1 MLSKLSIKNFALIDD
16 ICVEFTSGLTSITG
30 ETGAGKSII
39 LGALSLVLG
48 KRADLNSIRNNTLK
62 CIIEA
67 EFILDKSQFL
77 ILFNEFEL
85 DFDVNT
91 IIRRELLPS
100 GKSRA
105 FVNDT
110 PVTLSQLQLL
120 SNHLLDIHS
129 QHETLSLFSET
140 YQLEILD
147 ILAGNLVL
155 LKSYSEKL
163 LNYKEVSETILALV
177 YKKESASKEL
187 DYNTFLYD
195 ELVEANLKNVQQ
207 NELEETFSKLNN
219 TETIQ
224 ETLTA
229 VNGLL
234 NEEQYGALNTLKGT
248 RSLLVKLNTVSLDF
262 QNLYERLNS
271 FIIEM
276 DDISEEMINLSSS
289 IEADPSLL
297 NEINEKLKTI
307 YKLQQKHNVATVSEL
322 VEIQKILEEKIEITN
337 NLDGEIDK
345 LEIYKGKLKNKVKDL
360 ANKIHK
366 KRIMVIPTLINKL
379 TIILNELGMPNAAFK
394 FELTSTTIFKKNGTD
409 SLLLLFTANKGH
421 NFGPLNKV
429 ASGGELSRIM
439 LSIKAVIAQYKK
451 LPTAIFDEIDSGIS
465 GEIAYKMAEILKEM
479 SLTMQMFAI
488 THLPQLAAVGNQHIK
503 IFKEDVNQITETRLK
518 TLTKEERV
526 SEIAEMIGGKNKS
539 ISAINQ
545 AKELLN

>member
-85 DFDVNT
+85 DFDVHT

-120 SNHLLDIHS
+120 SNYLLDIHS

-147 ILAGNLVL
+147 VLAGNLVL

-163 LNYKEVSETILALV
+163 QDYKEVSETILALI

-229 VNGLL
+229 VTSLL
-234 NEEQYGALNTLKGT
+234 NQEQYGALNTLKEI
-248 RSLLVKLNTVSLDF
+248 RSLLFKLNAVSLDF
-262 QNLYERLNS
+262 QNLYERINS
-271 FIIEM
+271 IIIEM
-276 DDISEEMINLSSS
+276 DDISEEIINLSLS

-297 NEINEKLKTI
+297 NKINEKLQTI
-307 YKLQQKHNVATVSEL
+307 YKLQQKHNVATVPEL

-337 NLDGEIDK
+337 NLDGEIEK
-345 LEIYKGKLKNKVKDL
+345 LEIYKGKLKNKVQDL

-366 KRIMVIPTLINKL
+366 KRLIVIPTLKNKL
-379 TIILNELGMPNAAFK
+379 TYILNELGMPNAAFK
-394 FELTSTTIFKKNGTD
+394 FELSSTTIFKKNGTD
-409 SLLLLFTANKGH
+409 SLLLLFTANKG
-421 NFGPLNKV
+421 NSFGPLNKV

-503 IFKEDVNQITETRLK
+503 IFKEDVNQITETKLK

>member
-67 EFILDKSQFL
+67 EFILDKTQFL
-77 ILFNEFEL
+77 IVFNEFEL
-85 DFDVNT
+85 DFDVHT

-120 SNHLLDIHS
+120 SNYLLDIHS

-147 ILAGNLVL
+147 ILAGNFVL

-163 LNYKEVSETILALV
+163 LDYKEVSETILALV

-229 VNGLL
+229 INSLL
-234 NEEQYGALNTLKGT
+234 NEEQYGALNTLKET

-366 KRIMVIPTLINKL
+366 KRIMVIPTLKNKL

>member
-1 MLSKLSIKNFALIDD
+1 LLSKLSIKNFALIDD
-16 ICVEFTSGLTSITG
+16 VCVEFTSGLTSITG

-85 DFDVNT
+85 DFDVHT

-120 SNHLLDIHS
+120 SNYLLDIHS

-147 ILAGNLVL
+147 VLAGNLVL
-155 LKSYSEKL
+155 LKSYSDKL
-163 LNYKEVSETILALV
+163 QDYKEVSETILALV

-234 NEEQYGALNTLKGT
+234 NEEQYGALNTLKET

-271 FIIEM
+271 IIIEM

-297 NEINEKLKTI
+297 NEINEKLQTI

-345 LEIYKGKLKNKVKDL
+345 LEIYQGKLKNKVKDL

-366 KRIMVIPTLINKL
+366 KRLIVIPTLKNKL
-379 TIILNELGMPNAAFK
+379 TSILNELGMPNAAFK

-503 IFKEDVNQITETRLK
+503 IYKEDVNQITETKLK

>member
-1 MLSKLSIKNFALIDD
+1 LLSKLSIKNFALIDD
-16 ICVEFTSGLTSITG
+16 VCVEFTSGLTSITG

-48 KRADLNSIRNNTLK
+48 KRADLNSIRNNALK
-62 CIIEA
+62 CTIEA
-67 EFILDKSQFL
+67 EFILEKSRFL
-77 ILFNEFEL
+77 ILFNDFEL
-85 DFDVNT
+85 DFDTHT

-105 FVNDT
+105 FINDT
-110 PVTLSQLQLL
+110 PVTLSQLQSI
-120 SNHLLDIHS
+120 SNHLVDIHS

-155 LKSYSEKL
+155 LETYSEKL
-163 LNYKEVSETILALV
+163 KDYKEVSETISAIV

-195 ELVEANLKNVQQ
+195 ELVEANLKNENQDI
-207 NELEETFSKLNN
+207 LEETYSKLNN
-219 TETIQ
+219 TEAIQ

-234 NEEQYGALNTLKGT
+234 NEDQYGALNVLKET
-248 RSLLVKLNTVSLDF
+248 RNLLVKLNTVSSDF
-262 QNLYERLNS
+262 GNLYERLNS
-271 FIIEM
+271 VIIEM
-276 DDISEEMINLSSS
+276 DDVSEEIVNLSSG

-297 NEINEKLKTI
+297 NEINEKLQTI
-307 YKLQQKHNVATVSEL
+307 YKLQQKHSVATIPEL
-322 VEIQKILEEKIEITN
+322 VEIQETLEEKIEITN
-337 NLDGEIDK
+337 NLDGEIEK
-345 LEIYKGKLKNKVKDL
+345 LEIFQENLNKTIKDL

-366 KRIMVIPTLINKL
+366 KRLSVIPTLKNKL
-379 TIILNELGMPNAAFK
+379 TNILNDLGMPNAAFK
-394 FELTSTTIFKKNGTD
+394 FELTPTIIFKKNGTD

-503 IFKEDVNQITETRLK
+503 IFKEDVNHITETKLK
-518 TLTKEERV
+518 TLTKEERI

>member
-85 DFDVNT
+85 DFDVHT

-120 SNHLLDIHS
+120 SNYLLDIHS

-147 ILAGNLVL
+147 VLAGNLVL

-163 LNYKEVSETILALV
+163 KDYKEVSETILALV

-229 VNGLL
+229 VNSLL
-234 NEEQYGALNTLKGT
+234 NQEQYGALNTLKEI
-248 RSLLVKLNTVSLDF
+248 RSLLFKLNAVSLDF
-262 QNLYERLNS
+262 QNLYERINS
-271 FIIEM
+271 IIIEM
-276 DDISEEMINLSSS
+276 DDISEEIINLSLS

-297 NEINEKLKTI
+297 NKINEKLQTI
-307 YKLQQKHNVATVSEL
+307 YKLQQKHNVATVPEL

-337 NLDGEIDK
+337 NLDGEIEK
-345 LEIYKGKLKNKVKDL
+345 LEIYKGKLKNKVQDL

-366 KRIMVIPTLINKL
+366 KRLIVIPTLKNKL
-379 TIILNELGMPNAAFK
+379 TYILNELGMPNAAFK
-394 FELTSTTIFKKNGTD
+394 FELSSTTIFKKNGTD
-409 SLLLLFTANKGH
+409 SLLLLFTANKG
-421 NFGPLNKV
+421 NSFGPLNKV

-503 IFKEDVNQITETRLK
+503 IFKEDVNQITETKLK

>member
-67 EFILDKSQFL
+67 EFILDKTQFL
-77 ILFNEFEL
+77 IVFNEFEL
-85 DFDVNT
+85 DFDVHT

-120 SNHLLDIHS
+120 SNYLLDIHS

-229 VNGLL
+229 INSLL
-234 NEEQYGALNTLKGT
+234 NEEQYGALNTLKET

-322 VEIQKILEEKIEITN
+322 VEIQKVLEEKIEITN

-366 KRIMVIPTLINKL
+366 KRIMVIPTLKNKL

>member
-16 ICVEFTSGLTSITG
+16 VCVEFTSGLTSITG

-85 DFDVNT
+85 DFDVHT

-120 SNHLLDIHS
+120 SNYLLDIHS

-163 LNYKEVSETILALV
+163 LDYKEVSETILALV

-229 VNGLL
+229 VNSLL
-234 NEEQYGALNTLKGT
+234 NEEQYGALNTLKET
-248 RSLLVKLNTVSLDF
+248 RSLLVKLNAVSLDF

-271 FIIEM
+271 IIIEM

-297 NEINEKLKTI
+297 NEINEKLQTI

-366 KRIMVIPTLINKL
+366 KRLIVIPTLKNKL
-379 TIILNELGMPNAAFK
+379 TSILNELGMPNAAFK

-503 IFKEDVNQITETRLK
+503 IFKEDVNQITETKLK

>member
-77 ILFNEFEL
+77 IVFNEFEL
-85 DFDVNT
+85 DFDVHT

-147 ILAGNLVL
+147 VLAGNLVL

-163 LNYKEVSETILALV
+163 LDYKEVSETILALV

-229 VNGLL
+229 INSLL
-234 NEEQYGALNTLKGT
+234 NEEQYGALNTLKET

-307 YKLQQKHNVATVSEL
+307 YKLQQKHNVATVFEL
-322 VEIQKILEEKIEITN
+322 VEIQKVLEEKIEITN

-366 KRIMVIPTLINKL
+366 KRIMVIPTLKNKL

>member
-16 ICVEFTSGLTSITG
+16 VCVEFTSGLTSITG

-85 DFDVNT
+85 DFDVHT

-120 SNHLLDIHS
+120 SNYLLDIHS

-147 ILAGNLVL
+147 VLAGNLVL

-163 LNYKEVSETILALV
+163 QDYKEVSETILALV
-177 YKKESASKEL
+177 YKIESASKEL

-195 ELVEANLKNVQQ
+195 ELVEANLKNIQQ
-207 NELEETFSKLNN
+207 NELEETFSKLSN

-229 VNGLL
+229 VGGLL
-234 NEEQYGALNTLKGT
+234 NEEQYGALNTLKET

-271 FIIEM
+271 IIIEM
-276 DDISEEMINLSSS
+276 DDISEEMINLLSS

-297 NEINEKLKTI
+297 NEINEKLQTI

-345 LEIYKGKLKNKVKDL
+345 LEINKGKLKNKVKDL

-366 KRIMVIPTLINKL
+366 KRLIVIPTLKNKL
-379 TIILNELGMPNAAFK
+379 TSILNELGMPNAAFK

-503 IFKEDVNQITETRLK
+503 IFKEDVNQITETKLK

>member
-85 DFDVNT
+85 DFDVHT

-120 SNHLLDIHS
+120 SNYLLDIHS

-147 ILAGNLVL
+147 VLAGNLVL

-163 LNYKEVSETILALV
+163 QDYKEVSETILALI

-229 VNGLL
+229 VNSLL
-234 NEEQYGALNTLKGT
+234 NEEQYGALNTLKET

-297 NEINEKLKTI
+297 NEINEKLQTI

-322 VEIQKILEEKIEITN
+322 LEIQNILEEKIEITN

-345 LEIYKGKLKNKVKDL
+345 LELHKGKLKNKVKDL

-366 KRIMVIPTLINKL
+366 KRIIVIPTLKDKL
-379 TIILNELGMPNAAFK
+379 TSILNELGMPNAAFK

-503 IFKEDVNQITETRLK
+503 IFKEDVNQITETKLK

>member
-1 MLSKLSIKNFALIDD
+1 LLSKLSIKNFALIDD
-16 ICVEFTSGLTSITG
+16 VCVEFTSGLTSITG

-85 DFDVNT
+85 DFDTHT

-120 SNHLLDIHS
+120 SNYLVDIHS

-147 ILAGNLVL
+147 VLAGNLVL
-155 LKSYSEKL
+155 LKNYSEKL
-163 LNYKEVSETILALV
+163 KDYKEVSETILALV

-195 ELVEANLKNVQQ
+195 ELMEANLKNVKQSV
-207 NELEETFSKLNN
+207 LEETYSKLNN
-219 TETIQ
+219 TEAIQ

-234 NEEQYGALNTLKGT
+234 NEEQYGALNVLKET

-262 QNLYERLNS
+262 GNLYERLNS
-271 FIIEM
+271 LIIEM
-276 DDISEEMINLSSS
+276 DDVSEEMINLSSS
-289 IEADPSLL
+289 IEADPLLL
-297 NEINEKLKTI
+297 NEINEKLQTI
-307 YKLQQKHNVATVSEL
+307 YKLQQKHTVATVTEL
-322 VEIQKILEEKIEITN
+322 VEIQETLEEKIEITN
-337 NLDGEIDK
+337 NLDGEIEK
-345 LEIYKGKLKNKVKDL
+345 LEIFQENLNNKVKDL
-360 ANKIHK
+360 ANKIHE
-366 KRIMVIPTLINKL
+366 KRIGVIPTLKKKL
-379 TIILNELGMPNAAFK
+379 LSRLNELGMPNAAFK
-394 FELTSTTIFKKNGTD
+394 FELTPTTIFKKNGTD

-421 NFGPLNKV
+421 DFGPLNKV

-503 IFKEDVNQITETRLK
+503 IFKEDVNHITETKLK

>member
-85 DFDVNT
+85 DFDVHT

-120 SNHLLDIHS
+120 SNYLLDIHS

-147 ILAGNLVL
+147 VLAGNLVL

-163 LNYKEVSETILALV
+163 QDYKEVSETILALV

-229 VNGLL
+229 VTSLL
-234 NEEQYGALNTLKGT
+234 NQEQYGALNTLKEI
-248 RSLLVKLNTVSLDF
+248 RSLLFKLNAVSLDF
-262 QNLYERLNS
+262 QNLYERINS
-271 FIIEM
+271 IIIEM
-276 DDISEEMINLSSS
+276 DDISEEMINLSLS

-297 NEINEKLKTI
+297 NKINEKLQTI
-307 YKLQQKHNVATVSEL
+307 YKLQQKHNVATVPEL

-337 NLDGEIDK
+337 NLDGEIEK
-345 LEIYKGKLKNKVKDL
+345 LEIYKGKLKNKVQDL

-366 KRIMVIPTLINKL
+366 KRLIVIPTLKNKL
-379 TIILNELGMPNAAFK
+379 TYILNELGMPNAAFK

-503 IFKEDVNQITETRLK
+503 IFKEDVNQLTETKLK

>member
-16 ICVEFTSGLTSITG
+16 VCVEFTSGLTSITG

-39 LGALSLVLG
+39 LAALSLALG

-85 DFDVNT
+85 DFDVHT

-120 SNHLLDIHS
+120 SNYLLDIHS

-147 ILAGNLVL
+147 VLAGNLVL

-163 LNYKEVSETILALV
+163 QDYKEVSETILALV

-229 VNGLL
+229 VNSLL
-234 NEEQYGALNTLKGT
+234 NEEQYGALNTLKET
-248 RSLLVKLNTVSLDF
+248 RSLLVKLNAVSLDF

-271 FIIEM
+271 IIIEM

-297 NEINEKLKTI
+297 NEINEKLQTI

-322 VEIQKILEEKIEITN
+322 LEIQNILEEKIEITN

-366 KRIMVIPTLINKL
+366 KRIIVIPTLKDKL
-379 TIILNELGMPNAAFK
+379 TSILNELGMPNAAFK

-503 IFKEDVNQITETRLK
+503 IFKEDVNQITETKLK

>member
-85 DFDVNT
+85 DFDVHT

-120 SNHLLDIHS
+120 SNYLLDIHS

-147 ILAGNLVL
+147 VLAGNLVL

-163 LNYKEVSETILALV
+163 KDYKEVSETILALV

-229 VNGLL
+229 VTSLL
-234 NEEQYGALNTLKGT
+234 NQEQYGALNTLKEI
-248 RSLLVKLNTVSLDF
+248 RSLLFKLNAVSLDF
-262 QNLYERLNS
+262 QNLYERINS
-271 FIIEM
+271 IIIEM
-276 DDISEEMINLSSS
+276 DDISEEIINLSLS

-297 NEINEKLKTI
+297 NKINEKLQTI
-307 YKLQQKHNVATVSEL
+307 YKLQQKHNVATVPEL

-337 NLDGEIDK
+337 NLDGEIEK
-345 LEIYKGKLKNKVKDL
+345 LEIYKGKLKNKVQDL

-366 KRIMVIPTLINKL
+366 KRLIVIPTLKNKL
-379 TIILNELGMPNAAFK
+379 TYILNELGMPNATFK

-503 IFKEDVNQITETRLK
+503 IFKEDVNQLTETKLK

>member
-85 DFDVNT
+85 DFDVHT

-120 SNHLLDIHS
+120 SNYLLDIHS

-147 ILAGNLVL
+147 VLAGNLVL

-163 LNYKEVSETILALV
+163 QDYKEVSETILALV

-195 ELVEANLKNVQQ
+195 ELVEANLKNIQQ
-207 NELEETFSKLNN
+207 NELEETFSKLSN

-229 VNGLL
+229 VGGLL
-234 NEEQYGALNTLKGT
+234 NEEQYGALNTLKET

-271 FIIEM
+271 IIIEM

-297 NEINEKLKTI
+297 NEINEKLQTI

-366 KRIMVIPTLINKL
+366 KRLIVIPTLKNKL
-379 TIILNELGMPNAAFK
+379 TSILNELGMPNAAFK

-503 IFKEDVNQITETRLK
+503 IFKEDVNQITETKLK

>member
-67 EFILDKSQFL
+67 EFILDKTQFL
-77 ILFNEFEL
+77 IVFNEFKL
-85 DFDVNT
+85 DFDVHT

-147 ILAGNLVL
+147 ILAGNLLL

-163 LNYKEVSETILALV
+163 LDYKEVSETILALV

-229 VNGLL
+229 VNSLL
-234 NEEQYGALNTLKGT
+234 NEEQYGALNTLKET
-248 RSLLVKLNTVSLDF
+248 RSLLVKLNAVSLDF

-271 FIIEM
+271 IIIEM

-297 NEINEKLKTI
+297 NEINEKLQTI

-322 VEIQKILEEKIEITN
+322 LEIQNILEEKIEITN

-366 KRIMVIPTLINKL
+366 KRIIVIPTLKDKL
-379 TIILNELGMPNAAFK
+379 TSILNELGMPNAAFK

-503 IFKEDVNQITETRLK
+503 IFKEDVNQITETKLK

>member
-85 DFDVNT
+85 DFDVHT

-120 SNHLLDIHS
+120 SNYLLDIHS

-147 ILAGNLVL
+147 VLAGNLVL

-163 LNYKEVSETILALV
+163 KDYKEVSETILALV

-229 VNGLL
+229 VTSLL
-234 NEEQYGALNTLKGT
+234 NQEQYGALNTLKEI
-248 RSLLVKLNTVSLDF
+248 RSLLFKLNAVSLDF
-262 QNLYERLNS
+262 QNLYERINS
-271 FIIEM
+271 IIIEM
-276 DDISEEMINLSSS
+276 DDISEEMINLSLS

-297 NEINEKLKTI
+297 NKINEKLQTI
-307 YKLQQKHNVATVSEL
+307 YKLQQKHNVATVPEL

-337 NLDGEIDK
+337 NLDGEIEK
-345 LEIYKGKLKNKVKDL
+345 LEIYKGKLKNKVQDL

-366 KRIMVIPTLINKL
+366 KRLIVIPTLKNKL
-379 TIILNELGMPNAAFK
+379 TYILNELGMPNAAFK
-394 FELTSTTIFKKNGTD
+394 FELSSTTIFKKNGTD
-409 SLLLLFTANKGH
+409 SLLLLFTANKG
-421 NFGPLNKV
+421 NSFGPLNKV

-503 IFKEDVNQITETRLK
+503 IFKEDVNQITETKLK

>member
-77 ILFNEFEL
+77 IVFNEFEL
-85 DFDVNT
+85 DFDVHT

-120 SNHLLDIHS
+120 SNYLLDIHS

-229 VNGLL
+229 INSLL
-234 NEEQYGALNTLKGT
+234 NEEQYGALNTLKET

-262 QNLYERLNS
+262 ENLYERLNS

-366 KRIMVIPTLINKL
+366 KRIMVIPTLKNKL

>member
-85 DFDVNT
+85 DFDVHT

-120 SNHLLDIHS
+120 SNYLLDIHS

-147 ILAGNLVL
+147 VLAGNLVL

-163 LNYKEVSETILALV
+163 QDYKEVSETILALV

-229 VNGLL
+229 VTSLL
-234 NEEQYGALNTLKGT
+234 NQEQYGALNTLKEI
-248 RSLLVKLNTVSLDF
+248 RSLLFKLNAVSLDF
-262 QNLYERLNS
+262 QNLYERINS
-271 FIIEM
+271 IIIEM
-276 DDISEEMINLSSS
+276 DDISEEMINLSLS

-297 NEINEKLKTI
+297 NKINEKLQTI
-307 YKLQQKHNVATVSEL
+307 YKLQQKHNVATVPEL

-337 NLDGEIDK
+337 NLDGEIEK
-345 LEIYKGKLKNKVKDL
+345 LEIYKGKLKNKVQDL

-366 KRIMVIPTLINKL
+366 NRLIVIPTLKNKL
-379 TIILNELGMPNAAFK
+379 TYILNELGMPNAAFK

-479 SLTMQMFAI
+479 SLTMQMFTI

-503 IFKEDVNQITETRLK
+503 IFKEDVNQLTETKLK

>member
-16 ICVEFTSGLTSITG
+16 VCVEFTSGLTSITG

-48 KRADLNSIRNNTLK
+48 KRADLNSIRNNALK
-62 CIIEA
+62 CTIEA
-67 EFILDKSQFL
+67 EFILEKSRFL
-77 ILFNEFEL
+77 ILFNDFEL
-85 DFDVNT
+85 DFDTHT

-110 PVTLSQLQLL
+110 PVTLSQLQSI
-120 SNHLLDIHS
+120 SNHLVDIHS

-155 LKSYSEKL
+155 LETYSEKL
-163 LNYKEVSETILALV
+163 KDYKEVSETISAIV

-195 ELVEANLKNVQQ
+195 ELVEANLKNENQDI
-207 NELEETFSKLNN
+207 LEETYSKLNN
-219 TETIQ
+219 TEAIQ

-234 NEEQYGALNTLKGT
+234 NEDQYGALNVLKET
-248 RSLLVKLNTVSLDF
+248 RNLLVKLNTVSSDF
-262 QNLYERLNS
+262 GNLYERLNS
-271 FIIEM
+271 VIIEM
-276 DDISEEMINLSSS
+276 DDVSEEIVNLSSG

-297 NEINEKLKTI
+297 NEINEKLQTI
-307 YKLQQKHNVATVSEL
+307 YKLQQKHSVATIPEL
-322 VEIQKILEEKIEITN
+322 VEIQETLEEKIEITN
-337 NLDGEIDK
+337 NLDGEIEK
-345 LEIYKGKLKNKVKDL
+345 LEIFQENLNKTIKDL

-366 KRIMVIPTLINKL
+366 KRLSVIPTLKNKL
-379 TIILNELGMPNAAFK
+379 TNILNDLGMPNAAFK
-394 FELTSTTIFKKNGTD
+394 FELTPTIIFKKNGTD

-503 IFKEDVNQITETRLK
+503 IFKEDVNHITETKLK
-518 TLTKEERV
+518 TLTKEERI

>member
-67 EFILDKSQFL
+67 EFILDKTQFL
-77 ILFNEFEL
+77 IVFNEFEL
-85 DFDVNT
+85 DFDVHT

-120 SNHLLDIHS
+120 SNYLLDIHS

-229 VNGLL
+229 INSLL
-234 NEEQYGALNTLKGT
+234 NKEQYGALNTLKET

-322 VEIQKILEEKIEITN
+322 VEIQKVLEEKIEITN

-366 KRIMVIPTLINKL
+366 KRIMVIPTLKNKL

>member
-77 ILFNEFEL
+77 IVFNEFEL
-85 DFDVNT
+85 DFDVHT

-120 SNHLLDIHS
+120 SNYLLDIHS

-147 ILAGNLVL
+147 VLAGNLVL

-163 LNYKEVSETILALV
+163 QDYKEVSETILALV

-229 VNGLL
+229 VNSLL
-234 NEEQYGALNTLKGT
+234 NEEQYGALNTLKET
-248 RSLLVKLNTVSLDF
+248 RSLLVKLNAVSLDF

-271 FIIEM
+271 IIIEM
-276 DDISEEMINLSSS
+276 DDISEEMINLLSS

-297 NEINEKLKTI
+297 NEINEKLQTI

-322 VEIQKILEEKIEITN
+322 LEIQNILEEKIEITN

-345 LEIYKGKLKNKVKDL
+345 LELHKGKLKNKVKDL

-366 KRIMVIPTLINKL
+366 KRIIVIPTLKDKL
-379 TIILNELGMPNAAFK
+379 TSILNELGMPNAAFK

-503 IFKEDVNQITETRLK
+503 IFKKDVNQITETRLK

>member
-1 MLSKLSIKNFALIDD
+1 LLSKLSIKNFALIDD

-85 DFDVNT
+85 DFDVHT

-120 SNHLLDIHS
+120 SNYLLDIHS

-147 ILAGNLVL
+147 VLAGNLVL

-163 LNYKEVSETILALV
+163 QDYKEVSETILALI

-229 VNGLL
+229 VTSLL
-234 NEEQYGALNTLKGT
+234 NQEQYGALNTLKEI
-248 RSLLVKLNTVSLDF
+248 RSLLFKLNAVSLDF
-262 QNLYERLNS
+262 QNLYERINS
-271 FIIEM
+271 IIIEM
-276 DDISEEMINLSSS
+276 DDISEEIINLSLS

-297 NEINEKLKTI
+297 NKINEKLQTI
-307 YKLQQKHNVATVSEL
+307 YKLQQKHNVATVPEL

-337 NLDGEIDK
+337 NLDGEIEK
-345 LEIYKGKLKNKVKDL
+345 LEIYKGKLKNKVQDL

-366 KRIMVIPTLINKL
+366 KRLIVIPTLKNKL
-379 TIILNELGMPNAAFK
+379 TYILNELGMPNAAFK
-394 FELTSTTIFKKNGTD
+394 FELSSTTIFKKNGTD
-409 SLLLLFTANKGH
+409 SLLLLFTANKG
-421 NFGPLNKV
+421 NSFGPLNKV

-503 IFKEDVNQITETRLK
+503 IFKEDVNQITETKLK

>member
-77 ILFNEFEL
+77 IVFNEFEL
-85 DFDVNT
+85 DFDVHT

-120 SNHLLDIHS
+120 SNYLLDIHS

-229 VNGLL
+229 INSLL
-234 NEEQYGALNTLKGT
+234 NKEQYGALNTLKET

-366 KRIMVIPTLINKL
+366 KRIMVIPTLKNKL

-503 IFKEDVNQITETRLK
+503 IFKKDVNQITETRLK

>member
-16 ICVEFTSGLTSITG
+16 VCVEFTSGLTSITG

-85 DFDVNT
+85 DFDVHT

-120 SNHLLDIHS
+120 SNYLLDIHS

-147 ILAGNLVL
+147 VLAGNLVL

-163 LNYKEVSETILALV
+163 QDYKEVSETILALV

-229 VNGLL
+229 VGGLL
-234 NEEQYGALNTLKGT
+234 NEEQYGALNTLKET

-271 FIIEM
+271 IIIEM

-297 NEINEKLKTI
+297 NEINEKLQTI

-366 KRIMVIPTLINKL
+366 KRIIVIPTLKDKL
-379 TIILNELGMPNAAFK
+379 TSILNELGMPNAAFK

-503 IFKEDVNQITETRLK
+503 IFKEDVNQITETKLK

>member
-85 DFDVNT
+85 DFDVHT

-120 SNHLLDIHS
+120 SNYLLDIHS

-147 ILAGNLVL
+147 VLAGNLVL

-163 LNYKEVSETILALV
+163 KDYKEVSETILALV

-229 VNGLL
+229 VNSLL
-234 NEEQYGALNTLKGT
+234 NQEQYGALNTLKEI
-248 RSLLVKLNTVSLDF
+248 RSLLFKLNAVSLDF
-262 QNLYERLNS
+262 QNLYERINS
-271 FIIEM
+271 IIIEM
-276 DDISEEMINLSSS
+276 DDISEEMINLSLS

-297 NEINEKLKTI
+297 NKINEKLQTI
-307 YKLQQKHNVATVSEL
+307 YKLQQKHNVATVPEL

-337 NLDGEIDK
+337 NLDGEIEK
-345 LEIYKGKLKNKVKDL
+345 LEIYKGKLKNKVQDL

-366 KRIMVIPTLINKL
+366 KRLIVIPTLKNKL
-379 TIILNELGMPNAAFK
+379 TYILNELGMPNAAFK
-394 FELTSTTIFKKNGTD
+394 FELSSTTIFKKNGTD
-409 SLLLLFTANKGH
+409 SLLLLFTANKG
-421 NFGPLNKV
+421 NSFGPLNKV

-503 IFKEDVNQITETRLK
+503 IFKEDVNQITETKLK

>member
-85 DFDVNT
+85 DFDVHT

-120 SNHLLDIHS
+120 SNYLIDIHS

-147 ILAGNLVL
+147 VLAGNLVL

-163 LNYKEVSETILALV
+163 QDYKEVSETILALI

-229 VNGLL
+229 VTSLL
-234 NEEQYGALNTLKGT
+234 NQEQYGALNTLKEI
-248 RSLLVKLNTVSLDF
+248 RSLLFKLNAVSLDF
-262 QNLYERLNS
+262 QNLYERINS
-271 FIIEM
+271 IIIEM
-276 DDISEEMINLSSS
+276 DDISEEMINLSLS

-297 NEINEKLKTI
+297 NKINEKLQTI
-307 YKLQQKHNVATVSEL
+307 YKLQQKHNVATVPEL

-337 NLDGEIDK
+337 NLDGEIEK
-345 LEIYKGKLKNKVKDL
+345 LEIYKGKLKNKVQDL

-366 KRIMVIPTLINKL
+366 NRLIVIPTLKNKL
-379 TIILNELGMPNAAFK
+379 TYILNELGMPNAAFK

-479 SLTMQMFAI
+479 SLTMQMFTI

-503 IFKEDVNQITETRLK
+503 IFKEDVNQLTETKLK

>member
-77 ILFNEFEL
+77 IVFNEFEL
-85 DFDVNT
+85 DFDVHT

-163 LNYKEVSETILALV
+163 LDYKEVSETILALV

-195 ELVEANLKNVQQ
+195 ELVEANLKNIQQ

-229 VNGLL
+229 VGGLL
-234 NEEQYGALNTLKGT
+234 NEEQYGALNTLKET

-271 FIIEM
+271 IIIEM

-322 VEIQKILEEKIEITN
+322 VEIQKVLEEKIEITN

-366 KRIMVIPTLINKL
+366 KRIMVIPTLKNKL

>member
-1 MLSKLSIKNFALIDD
+1 LLSKLSIKNFALIDD
-16 ICVEFTSGLTSITG
+16 VCVEFTSGLTSITG

-48 KRADLNSIRNNTLK
+48 KRADLNSIRNNALK

-67 EFILDKSQFL
+67 EFILEKSRFL
-77 ILFNEFEL
+77 ILFNDFEL
-85 DFDVNT
+85 DFDTHT

-105 FVNDT
+105 FINDT
-110 PVTLSQLQLL
+110 PVTLSQLQSI
-120 SNHLLDIHS
+120 SNHLVDIHS

-147 ILAGNLVL
+147 VLAGNLEL
-155 LKSYSEKL
+155 LETYSEKL
-163 LNYKEVSETILALV
+163 KDYKEVSETISALV

-195 ELVEANLKNVQQ
+195 ELVEANLKNTNQDV
-207 NELEETFSKLNN
+207 LEETYSKLNN
-219 TETIQ
+219 TEVIQ
-224 ETLTA
+224 ETLTS

-234 NEEQYGALNTLKGT
+234 NEDQYGALNVLKET
-248 RSLLVKLNTVSLDF
+248 RNLLVKLNTVSSDF
-262 QNLYERLNS
+262 GNLYERLNS
-271 FIIEM
+271 VIIEM
-276 DDISEEMINLSSS
+276 DDVSEEIVNLSSS

-297 NEINEKLKTI
+297 NEINEKIQTI
-307 YKLQQKHNVATVSEL
+307 YKLQQKHTVATISEL
-322 VEIQKILEEKIEITN
+322 VEIQELLEEKIEITN
-337 NLDGEIDK
+337 NLDGEIEK
-345 LEIYKGKLKNKVKDL
+345 LEIFQENLNKTVKNL

-366 KRIMVIPTLINKL
+366 KRLSVIPTLKNKL
-379 TIILNELGMPNAAFK
+379 TSILNDLGMPNAAFK
-394 FELTSTTIFKKNGTD
+394 FELTPTTIFKKNGTD

-488 THLPQLAAVGNQHIK
+488 THLPQLAAVGNQQIK
-503 IFKEDVNQITETRLK
+503 IFKEDVNHITETKLK
-518 TLTKEERV
+518 TLTKEERIT
-526 SEIAEMIGGKNKS
+526 EIAEMIGGKNKS

>member
-77 ILFNEFEL
+77 IVFNEFEL
-85 DFDVNT
+85 DFDVHT

-120 SNHLLDIHS
+120 SNYLLDIHS

-163 LNYKEVSETILALV
+163 LDYKEVSETILALV

-229 VNGLL
+229 INSLL
-234 NEEQYGALNTLKGT
+234 NEEQYGALNTLKET

-322 VEIQKILEEKIEITN
+322 VEIQKVLEEKIEITN

-366 KRIMVIPTLINKL
+366 KRIMVIPTLKNKL

>member
-16 ICVEFTSGLTSITG
+16 VCVEFTSGLTSITG

-85 DFDVNT
+85 DFDVHT

-120 SNHLLDIHS
+120 SNYLLDIHS

-147 ILAGNLVL
+147 VLAGNLVL

-163 LNYKEVSETILALV
+163 QDYKEVSETILALV

-195 ELVEANLKNVQQ
+195 ELVEANLKNIQQ

-229 VNGLL
+229 VNSLL
-234 NEEQYGALNTLKGT
+234 NEEQYGALNTLKET
-248 RSLLVKLNTVSLDF
+248 RSLLVKLNAVSLDF

-271 FIIEM
+271 IIIEM

-297 NEINEKLKTI
+297 NEINEKLQTI

-322 VEIQKILEEKIEITN
+322 LEIQNILEEKIEITN

-366 KRIMVIPTLINKL
+366 KRLIVIPTLKNKL
-379 TIILNELGMPNAAFK
+379 TSILNELGMPNAAFK

-503 IFKEDVNQITETRLK
+503 IFKEDVNQITETKLK

>member
-85 DFDVNT
+85 DFDVHT

-120 SNHLLDIHS
+120 SNYLIDIHS

-147 ILAGNLVL
+147 VLAGNLVL

-163 LNYKEVSETILALV
+163 QDYKEVSETILALV

-229 VNGLL
+229 VTSLL
-234 NEEQYGALNTLKGT
+234 NQEQYGALNTLKEI
-248 RSLLVKLNTVSLDF
+248 RSLLFKLNAVSLDF
-262 QNLYERLNS
+262 QNLYERINS
-271 FIIEM
+271 IIIEM
-276 DDISEEMINLSSS
+276 DDISEEMINLSLS

-297 NEINEKLKTI
+297 NKINEKLQTI
-307 YKLQQKHNVATVSEL
+307 YKLQQKHNVATVPEL

-337 NLDGEIDK
+337 NLDGEIEK
-345 LEIYKGKLKNKVKDL
+345 LEIYKGKLKNKVQDL

-366 KRIMVIPTLINKL
+366 NRLIVIPTLKNKL
-379 TIILNELGMPNAAFK
+379 TYILNELGMPNAAFK

-479 SLTMQMFAI
+479 SLTMQMFTI

-503 IFKEDVNQITETRLK
+503 IFKEDVNQLTETKLK

>member
-1 MLSKLSIKNFALIDD
+1 LLSKLSIKNFALIDD
-16 ICVEFTSGLTSITG
+16 VCVEFTSGLTSITG

-85 DFDVNT
+85 DFDVHT

-120 SNHLLDIHS
+120 SNYLLDIHS

-147 ILAGNLVL
+147 VLAGNLVL

-163 LNYKEVSETILALV
+163 QDYKEVSETILALV

-195 ELVEANLKNVQQ
+195 ELVEANLKNIQQ
-207 NELEETFSKLNN
+207 NELEETFSKLSN

-229 VNGLL
+229 VGGLL
-234 NEEQYGALNTLKGT
+234 NEEQYGALNTLKET

-271 FIIEM
+271 IIIEM

-297 NEINEKLKTI
+297 NEINEKLQTI

-345 LEIYKGKLKNKVKDL
+345 LEINKGKLKNKVKDL

-366 KRIMVIPTLINKL
+366 KRLIVIPTLKNKL
-379 TIILNELGMPNAAFK
+379 TSILNELGMPNAAFK

-503 IFKEDVNQITETRLK
+503 IFKEDVNQITETKLK

>member
-85 DFDVNT
+85 DFDVHT

-120 SNHLLDIHS
+120 SNYLLDIHS

-147 ILAGNLVL
+147 VLAGNLVL

-163 LNYKEVSETILALV
+163 QDYKEVSETILALV

-271 FIIEM
+271 IIIEM
-276 DDISEEMINLSSS
+276 DDISEEMINLLSS

-297 NEINEKLKTI
+297 NEINEKLQTI

-322 VEIQKILEEKIEITN
+322 LEIQNILEEKIEITN

-345 LEIYKGKLKNKVKDL
+345 LELHKGKLKNKVKDL

-503 IFKEDVNQITETRLK
+503 IFKEDVNQLTETKLK

>member
-85 DFDVNT
+85 DFDVHT

-120 SNHLLDIHS
+120 SNYLIDIHS

-147 ILAGNLVL
+147 VLAGNLVL

-163 LNYKEVSETILALV
+163 QDYKEVSETILALV

-229 VNGLL
+229 VTSLL
-234 NEEQYGALNTLKGT
+234 NQEQYGALNTLKEI
-248 RSLLVKLNTVSLDF
+248 RSLLFKLNAVSLDF
-262 QNLYERLNS
+262 QNLYERINS
-271 FIIEM
+271 IIIEM
-276 DDISEEMINLSSS
+276 DDISEEMINLSLS

-297 NEINEKLKTI
+297 NKINEKLQTI
-307 YKLQQKHNVATVSEL
+307 YKLQQKHNVATVPEL

-337 NLDGEIDK
+337 NLDGEIEK
-345 LEIYKGKLKNKVKDL
+345 LEIYKGKLKNKVQDL

-366 KRIMVIPTLINKL
+366 KRLIVIPTLKNKL
-379 TIILNELGMPNAAFK
+379 TYILNELGMPNAAFK

-503 IFKEDVNQITETRLK
+503 IFKEDVNQLTETKLK

>member
-85 DFDVNT
+85 DFDVHT

-120 SNHLLDIHS
+120 SNYLLDIHS

-147 ILAGNLVL
+147 VLAGNLVL

-163 LNYKEVSETILALV
+163 KDYKEVSETILALI

-229 VNGLL
+229 VTSLL
-234 NEEQYGALNTLKGT
+234 NQEQYGALNTLKEI
-248 RSLLVKLNTVSLDF
+248 RSLLFKLNAVSLDF
-262 QNLYERLNS
+262 QNLYERINS
-271 FIIEM
+271 IIIEM
-276 DDISEEMINLSSS
+276 DDISEEIINLSLS

-297 NEINEKLKTI
+297 NKINEKLQTI
-307 YKLQQKHNVATVSEL
+307 YKLQQKHNVATVPEL

-337 NLDGEIDK
+337 NLDGEIEK
-345 LEIYKGKLKNKVKDL
+345 LEIYKGKLKNKVQDL

-366 KRIMVIPTLINKL
+366 KRLIVIPTLKNKL
-379 TIILNELGMPNAAFK
+379 TYILNELGMPNAAFK
-394 FELTSTTIFKKNGTD
+394 FELSSTTIFKKNGTD
-409 SLLLLFTANKGH
+409 SLLLLFTANKG
-421 NFGPLNKV
+421 NSFGPLNKV

-503 IFKEDVNQITETRLK
+503 IFKEDVNQITETKLK